1 MATTEA
7 RPAPPR
13 AGLLVGGQPVPL
25 LGVNVE
31 AEVRDFASRVVMTQ
45 RYRNT
50 ESQPIEAVYVFPLEE
65 GAAVSGFEAIIDG
78 VHVVGEVRE
87 REKAFEEYDDALSAG
102 HGAYLLDQERADV
115 FTASIGN
122 LPPGKEVLVRIAYV
136 AELSLEGDDLRF
148 AIPTTVSPRYAPAE
162 DHKGVGRPPSEALNP
177 PRDWRVPYGL
187 DLTVRIEMPSPIRA
201 VESPSHP
208 VRVELEGSKA
218 TVTLGGRETALDRD
232 FVLEV
237 KLAEAH
243 VPRAWLE
250 TDPRGRR
257 AALVAFQP
265 RFAAEESPYELI
277 LLVDRSGS
285 MQGTSI
291 AEARN
296 ALQLCLR
303 SLTEGTRFNIVGFGN
318 TFEMLFPESRA
329 YDERSLRE
337 ASDHVDNMDANMG
350 GTEILAPLEAV
361 LSKPPLPGLPRQ
373 VFVLTDG
380 QVTNTDAVIKL
391 VRKHSDTTR
400 VFTFGIGAGASHH
413 LMRGLARAGS
423 GASEFIAPGERIE
436 GKVLRQLSKALAP
449 ALTEVK
455 LDWGGLRVKQA
466 PFQVPPVFAGG
477 RVLVYGLVED
487 GIPREVTLSARGPS
501 GPISFR
507 VPLPEPGRV
516 GTLIATLAART
527 MIRDLEEGSSPL
539 HDRRGSLQERGQ
551 TDGVKNEIV
560 RLGTEYG
567 LCSAH
572 TSFVAIEKRETAVA
586 GETQLR
592 RVPIALTSGWGG
604 VDRATVT
611 MGSAR
616 IIGWGGDGSV
626 VLSGLPRRRPEARPA
641 DDGASLMLSAQEF
654 RRPPDARPATAR
666 ARAAAAPVRTSR
678 FLSKLLARW
687 RGGKRASADEPAA
700 PYSPPTRTLDRLVAL
715 QRADGAWELT
725 NELAQVLGRPL
736 HELEKKL
743 RGQTGPDHRRALA
756 TALALLWLESNERDA
771 EAEWALLAK
780 KARKWLERCP
790 VQPADG
796 SSWLEAAAF

>member
-7 RPAPPR
+7 RPAPSQT
-13 AGLLVGGQPVPL
+13 GLLAAGQPVPL
-25 LGVNVE
+25 LGVNLE

-45 RYRNT
+45 RYRNA

-87 REKAFEEYDDALSAG
+87 REKAFEEYDDALLAG

-122 LPPGKEVLVRIAYV
+122 LPPGKEVLVRITYV
-136 AELSLEGDDLRF
+136 AELFLEGDDLRF

-208 VRVELEGSKA
+208 VRVELDASKA

-232 FVLEV
+232 FVLKV

-265 RFAAEESPYELI
+265 RFDAEESPCELI

-285 MQGTSI
+285 MQGASI

-303 SLTEGTRFNIVGFGN
+303 SLTEGTRFNIVGFGS

-329 YDERSLRE
+329 YDERSLKE
-337 ASDHVDNMDANMG
+337 ASKHVDNMDANMG
-350 GTEILAPLEAV
+350 GTEILAPLEAI
-361 LSKPPLPGLPRQ
+361 LSKLPQPGVPRQ

-380 QVTNTDAVIKL
+380 QVTNTGAVIKL

-413 LMRGLARAGS
+413 LVRGLARAGS
-423 GASEFIAPGERIE
+423 GAAEFIAPGERIE

-466 PFQVPPVFAGG
+466 PFHVPPVFAGG
-477 RVLVYGLVED
+477 RMLAYGLVEE
-487 GIPREVTLSARGPS
+487 GIPREITLSARGPS
-501 GPISFR
+501 GPVSFR
-507 VPLPEPGRV
+507 VPLPEPGSA
-516 GTLIATLAART
+516 GTLVATLAART
-527 MIRDLEEGSSPL
+527 MIRDLEDGSSPL

-551 TDGVKNEIV
+551 TDGVKDEMV

-572 TSFVAIEKRETAVA
+572 TSFVAIEKRETPVA

-604 VDRATVT
+604 VEGEIT
-611 MGSAR
+611 MASAR
-616 IIGWGGDGSV
+616 IMGAPIKRAW
-626 VLSGLPRRRPEARPA
+626 
-641 DDGASLMLSAQEF
+641 DDGASVMLSAQEF
-654 RRPPDARPATAR
+654 RRPLGARPAAAR
-666 ARAAAAPVRTSR
+666 MRPGATPARTSS
-678 FLSKLLARW
+678 FLSKLFTLW
-687 RGGKRASADEPAA
+687 REGKGTSADGAA
-700 PYSPPTRTLDRLVAL
+700 TPYPPPTRMLDRLVTL
-715 QRADGAWELT
+715 QRADGAWDLT
-725 NELAQVLGRPL
+725 NELAQVLGLPL

-743 RGQTGPDHRRALA
+743 RGQRGPDHRRALA
-756 TALALLWLESNERDA
+756 TALALLWLESNARDA
-771 EAEWALLAK
+771 ETEWALLAK

-790 VQPADG
+790 VHPADG
-796 SSWLEAAAF
+796 SSWLEAAAL

>member
-13 AGLLVGGQPVPL
+13 AGLLAAGQPVPL

-45 RYRNT
+45 RYRNAQ
-50 ESQPIEAVYVFPLEE
+50 SQPIEAVYVFPVEE

-78 VHVVGEVRE
+78 VHVVGQVRE
-87 REKAFEEYDDALSAG
+87 REKAFEEYDEALTAG

-122 LPPGKEVLVRIAYV
+122 LPPGKEVLVRITYV

-148 AIPTTVSPRYAPAE
+148 ALPTTVSPRYAPAE
-162 DHKGVGRPPSEALNP
+162 DSKGVGQPPSEALNP
-177 PRDWRVPYGL
+177 PRDWQVPYGL
-187 DLTVRIEMPSPIRA
+187 DVTVRIEMPSPIRA

-208 VRVELEGSKA
+208 VRVELDGSKA
-218 TVTLGGRETALDRD
+218 MVKLGGRETALDRD
-232 FVLEV
+232 FVLKV

-257 AALVAFQP
+257 AALVVFQP
-265 RFAAEESPYELI
+265 RFNAEESPCELI

-303 SLTEGTRFNIVGFGN
+303 SLTEGTRFNIVGFGS

-329 YDERSLRE
+329 YDERSLKE
-337 ASDHVDNMDANMG
+337 ASKHVDNMEASMG
-350 GTEILAPLEAV
+350 GTEILASLEAI
-361 LSKPPLPGLPRQ
+361 LQKPPLPGVPRQ

-380 QVTNTDAVIKL
+380 QVTNTGAVIKL

-400 VFTFGIGAGASHH
+400 VFAFGIGAGASHH
-413 LMRGLARAGS
+413 LVRGLVHAGS
-423 GASEFIAPGERIE
+423 GAAEFIAPGERIE

-466 PFQVPPVFAGG
+466 PFHVPPVFAGG

-487 GIPREVTLSARGPS
+487 GTPREVTLSARGPS
-501 GPISFR
+501 GPVSFR
-507 VPLPEPGRV
+507 VPLTGPGSA

-539 HDRRGSLQERGQ
+539 HDRHGSLQERGQ
-551 TDGVKNEIV
+551 TNGVKTEMV
-560 RLGTEYG
+560 RLGTEYE

-572 TSFVAIEKRETAVA
+572 TSFVAIEKRDTPVA
-586 GETQLR
+586 GEAQLR
-592 RVPIALTSGWGG
+592 RIPIALTSGWGG
-604 VDRATVT
+604 VDRASI
-611 MGSAR
+611 MRGSAM
-616 IIGWGGDGSV
+616 IGSASITGAEEGATVYFGSA
-626 VLSGLPRRRPEARPA
+626 PR
-641 DDGASLMLSAQEF
+641 MN
-654 RRPPDARPATAR
+654 AR
-666 ARAAAAPVRTSR
+666 ARPGTVLLSRAPAPTRKSG
-678 FLSKLLARW
+678 FLSKLFALW
-687 RGGKRASADEPAA
+687 REGRGVSGDEAATLRPTSSRA
-700 PYSPPTRTLDRLVAL
+700 LDRLVTL
-715 QRADGAWELT
+715 QRADGAWDLT
-725 NELAQVLGRPL
+725 DELAKVLGVPL

-743 RGQTGPDHRRALA
+743 RGQRDPDHRRALG
-756 TALALLWLESNERDA
+756 TALALLWLESNADDA
-771 EAEWALLAK
+771 ETEWALLAK

-790 VQPADG
+790 VHPANG
-796 SSWLEAAAF
+796 NSWLEAAAVQSP

>member
-13 AGLLVGGQPVPL
+13 AGLLAAGQPVPL

-45 RYRNT
+45 RYRNG

-78 VHVVGEVRE
+78 VHVVGQVRE
-87 REKAFEEYDDALSAG
+87 REKAFEEYDEALTAG

-122 LPPGKEVLVRIAYV
+122 LPPGKEVLVRITYV

-148 AIPTTVSPRYAPAE
+148 ALPTTVSPRYAPAE
-162 DHKGVGRPPSEALNP
+162 DRRGVGQPPSEALNP
-177 PRDWRVPYGL
+177 PLGWQVPYGL
-187 DLTVRIEMPSPIRA
+187 DVTVRIEMPSPIRA

-208 VRVELEGSKA
+208 VRVELDGAKA
-218 TVTLGGRETALDRD
+218 TVKLGGRETALDRD
-232 FVLEV
+232 FVLKV

-257 AALVAFQP
+257 AALVVLQP
-265 RFAAEESPYELI
+265 RFNAEESPCELI

-285 MQGTSI
+285 MGGASI

-303 SLTEGTRFNIVGFGN
+303 SLTEGTRFNIVGFGS

-329 YDERSLRE
+329 YDERSLKE
-337 ASDHVDNMDANMG
+337 ASKHVDNMEASMG
-350 GTEILAPLEAV
+350 GTEILAPLEAI
-361 LSKPPLPGLPRQ
+361 LQKPPLLGVPRQ
-373 VFVLTDG
+373 LFVLTDG

-413 LMRGLARAGS
+413 LVRGLARAGG
-423 GASEFIAPGERIE
+423 GAAEFIAPGERIE

-449 ALTEVK
+449 AFTEVK

-466 PFQVPPVFAGG
+466 PFHVPPVFAGG
-477 RVLVYGLVED
+477 RVLVYGLVE
-487 GIPREVTLSARGPS
+487 GGTPRDVTLSARGPS
-501 GPISFR
+501 GPVSFT
-507 VPLPEPGRV
+507 VPLTGPGSA
-516 GTLIATLAART
+516 GTLVATLAART

-539 HDRRGSLQERGQ
+539 HDRHGSLQERGQ
-551 TDGVKNEIV
+551 TDGVKAEMV
-560 RLGTEYG
+560 RLGTEYE

-572 TSFVAIEKRETAVA
+572 TSFVAIENRDTPVA

-604 VDRATVT
+604 VDDGMSITASSRRV
-611 MGSAR
+611 MGSAS
-616 IIGWGGDGSV
+616 ITGAEEGATVHFGSAPRMSGRARPGTA
-626 VLSGLPRRRPEARPA
+626 LLSRAPAPTRKSGL
-641 DDGASLMLSAQEF
+641 
-654 RRPPDARPATAR
+654 
-666 ARAAAAPVRTSR
+666 
-678 FLSKLLARW
+678 LSKLFALW
-687 RGGKRASADEPAA
+687 REGRGASGDEAATLHPRSTRA
-700 PYSPPTRTLDRLVAL
+700 LDRLVTL
-715 QRADGAWELT
+715 QRADGAWDLT
-725 NELAQVLGRPL
+725 DELAKVLGVPL

-743 RGQTGPDHRRALA
+743 RGERGPDHRRALG
-756 TALALLWLESNERDA
+756 TALALLWLESNAHDA
-771 EAEWALLAK
+771 ETEWALLAK

-790 VQPADG
+790 VHPADG
-796 SSWLEAAAF
+796 SSWLEAAAFQSP

>member
-13 AGLLVGGQPVPL
+13 AGLLAAGQPVPL

-45 RYRNT
+45 RYRNA

-65 GAAVSGFEAIIDG
+65 GAAVAGFEAIIDG
-78 VHVVGEVRE
+78 VHVVGQVRE
-87 REKAFEEYDDALSAG
+87 REKAFEEYDEALTAG

-122 LPPGKEVLVRIAYV
+122 LPPGKEVLVRITYV

-148 AIPTTVSPRYAPAE
+148 ALPTTVSPRYAPAE
-162 DHKGVGRPPSEALNP
+162 DSKGVGQPPSEALNP
-177 PRDWRVPYGL
+177 PRDWQVPYGL
-187 DLTVRIEMPSPIRA
+187 DVTVRIEMPSPIRA

-208 VRVELEGSKA
+208 VRVELDGAKA
-218 TVTLGGRETALDRD
+218 TVKLGGRETALDRD
-232 FVLEV
+232 FVLKV

-250 TDPRGRR
+250 TDSRGRR
-257 AALVAFQP
+257 AALVVFQP
-265 RFAAEESPYELI
+265 RFNAEESPCEVI

-285 MQGTSI
+285 MRGTSI

-303 SLTEGTRFNIVGFGN
+303 SLTEGTRFNIVGFGT
-318 TFEMLFPESRA
+318 TFEMLFAESRA
-329 YDERSLRE
+329 YDERSLKD
-337 ASDHVDNMDANMG
+337 ASKHVDNMDANMG
-350 GTEILAPLEAV
+350 GTEILAPLEAI
-361 LSKPPLPGLPRQ
+361 LSKPPLPGVPRQ
-373 VFVLTDG
+373 LFVLTDG
-380 QVTNTDAVIKL
+380 QVSNTDAIIKL

-413 LMRGLARAGS
+413 LVRGLARAGS
-423 GASEFIAPGERIE
+423 GAAEFIAPRERIE

-449 ALTEVK
+449 ALTDVK
-455 LDWGGLRVKQA
+455 LDWGRLRVKQA
-466 PFQVPPVFAGG
+466 PFHVPPVFAGG
-477 RVLVYGLVED
+477 RVLVYGLVE
-487 GIPREVTLSARGPS
+487 GGTPREATLSARGPS
-501 GPISFR
+501 GPVSFT
-507 VPLPEPGRV
+507 VPLTGPGSA

-539 HDRRGSLQERGQ
+539 HDRHGSLQERGQ
-551 TDGVKNEIV
+551 TDGVKAEMV
-560 RLGTEYG
+560 RLGTEYE

-572 TSFVAIEKRETAVA
+572 TSFVAIEKRETPVV

-604 VDRATVT
+604 VDRVSMRPRSAQSTGAEEGATVYF
-611 MGSAR
+611 GSAPQMNYR
-616 IIGWGGDGSV
+616 
-626 VLSGLPRRRPEARPA
+626 ARP
-641 DDGASLMLSAQEF
+641 GEVLLS
-654 RRPPDARPATAR
+654 
-666 ARAAAAPVRTSR
+666 RAAAPTRKR
-678 FLSKLLARW
+678 GFLSKVFALW
-687 RGGKRASADEPAA
+687 REGKGASADGAA
-700 PYSPPTRTLDRLVAL
+700 TLHPRSTRALDRLVTL
-715 QRADGAWELT
+715 QRADGAWDLT
-725 NELAQVLGRPL
+725 DELAKVLGVPL

-743 RGQTGPDHRRALA
+743 RGQRGPDHRRALG
-756 TALALLWLESNERDA
+756 TALALLWLESNAHDA
-771 EAEWALLAK
+771 ETEWALLAK

-790 VQPADG
+790 VHPVDG
-796 SSWLEAAAF
+796 SSWLEAAAVQSP